1 MLGLMVGGAMRLLRL
16 VQGNLQEQV
25 RARLAEVSD
34 RDEEDDRAVVDKNN
48 S

>member
-1 MLGLMVGGAMRLLRL
+1 MRMLRW

-25 RARLAEVSD
+25 RTRLAEVSD
-34 RDEEDDRAVVDKNN
+34 TDDGKDDERGIVDTQA